1 MANRCCCL
9 EMTID
14 ESPILID
21 IDIGENHAIEMGFNE
36 AIEVRADPIVLQDKT
51 VTPQDD
57 AFTVEADDGY
67 TALGIVTVNAI
78 PSNYGK
84 ITWNG
89 SFLTVS

>member
-1 MANRCCCL
+1 MANRCCCM

-21 IDIGENHAIEMGFNE
+21 IDIGENHVIEMGFSD
-36 AIEVRADPIVLQDKT
+36 AIMVRSDPVILQDKT